1 MEPDKLRTKV
11 EEINK
16 NSVVDAKTK
25 LDMVVACMHTYLD
38 ELPTDGD
45 AEEE

>member
-1 MEPDKLRTKV
+1 METNKLNK
-11 EEINK
+11 EIKEIRN
-16 NSVVDAKTK
+16 NSVIDTETK